1 MLLAD
6 VVEASESLAA
16 TSKRKEKTTVVAELL
31 RRAAAEEIAV
41 VVGLLT
47 GTLRQGRIG
56 VGWANLA
63 RPVNPAEQP
72 SLTILAVDQAADALA
87 SIEGVGSQ
95 QRRVDVLNGF
105 FGLATAAEAE
115 FLRRVLLG
123 DMRHG
128 ALAGVV
134 TDAVALAFDVKA
146 MVLRRAAMMA
156 GDLGVVAR
164 IACDGGDLALA
175 DVGLH
180 PGRGV
185 LPMLASTSPT
195 ISAAIEA
202 VGLASVEWKLDGARI
217 QVHRVGDDVRIYTRN
232 LNEIS
237 ARLPQVAAVVRSLPV
252 TSVVLDGEAL
262 GVADD
267 GRPRIF
273 QETMS
278 RFGSDEVGA
287 AVGLQPFFFDV
298 LHVDGTDL
306 VDSPLHQRLTMLERI
321 AGEWRVP
328 TLVTA
333 DAESAE
339 RFGAEALAAGHEGVM
354 VKAINS
360 PYEAGR
366 RGSQWHKVKPVRTLD
381 LVVLAA
387 EWGHGRRA
395 GWLSNLHLGARA
407 DDDNNGDDNG
417 FVMVGKTFKGL
428 TDELL
433 RWQTEELPRHESHR
447 DRWAVY
453 LRPELV
459 VEIAVDGVQVSRR
472 YPGGVALRFARV
484 KGYRPDRTAADA
496 DTIDTVRALLA
507 GGAGDANGDATVEAT
522 FGATDE

>member
-6 VVEASESLAA
+6 VVGASEALSA
-16 TSKRKEKTTVVAELL
+16 TSKRKEKTTIVAELL
-31 RRAAAEEIAV
+31 RQSTVDEVAV
-41 VVGLLT
+41 VVGLIT

-63 RPVNPAEQP
+63 RPATPADQP
-72 SLTILAVDQAADALA
+72 SLTVTALDRAADDLA
-87 SIEGVGSQ
+87 GIEGVGSQ
-95 QRRVDVLNGF
+95 QRRLDVLNDLF
-105 FGLATAAEAE
+105 AQATAAEGE
-115 FLRRVLLG
+115 FLRRVFLG

-134 TDAVALAFDVKA
+134 TDAVAQAFGVKA
-146 MVLRRAAMMA
+146 VGLRRAAMMA

-164 IACDGGDLALA
+164 IAQDGGDAALA
-175 DVGLH
+175 DVGLA
-180 PGRGV
+180 PGRGI
-185 LPMLASTSPT
+185 LPMLASTSAT
-195 ISAAIEA
+195 ISAAIGA
-202 VGLASVEWKLDGARI
+202 VGMASVEWELDGARI
-217 QVHRVGDDVRIYTRN
+217 QVHRVGDDVHIYTRN

-237 ARLPQVAAVVRSLPV
+237 ARLPQIVAVVRSLPV

-306 VDSPLHQRLTMLERI
+306 IDAPLHERLAVLERI
-321 AGEWRVP
+321 AGAWRVP

-333 DAESAE
+333 DAAEAE

-354 VKAINS
+354 VKAIDS

-407 DDDNNGDDNG
+407 TDLTNDDDAG

-433 RWQTEELPRHESHR
+433 RWQTEEFPRHETHR

-459 VEIAVDGVQVSRR
+459 VEIALDGVHISRR

-484 KGYRPDRTAADA
+484 RGYRPDRSAADA
-496 DTIDTVRALLA
+496 DTIDAVRALLA
-507 GGAGDANGDATVEAT
+507 GGPADEPDE
-522 FGATDE
+522 ATDE